1 MRILPQTAVSWQP
14 PRRGISRPS
23 SSSAPP
29 ALQEALRLEALGLA
43 VIPLEPGSKLAARPW
58 KHWQAKRPAPA
69 LLRRWWR
76 ENPAYNCAVVTGRV
90 SGLLVLD
97 VDPRHGGLESIR
109 GEHLPPTP
117 TAKTPSGGLH
127 YYYRLP
133 PGKSWRSR
141 AGLRPGLDVRCEG
154 GYAVAAGS
162 RREDGK
168 AWSWAIPFE
177 RKEDLADPPAWV
189 CDLLEAAPR
198 SAQERPGAGAGEQ
211 VEVLPGELP
220 AGVQEGVRNN
230 TAGAG
235 EKVEVLPGELPP
247 GVPQGARNDTAA
259 RVIGGWLSLG
269 LSAAQVW
276 ARALAWDKRNMP
288 PLLQD
293 SQEARKLEDLV
304 HRLCAKEAAKDHL
317 AGGLRIPRTLLRRGL
332 GDGPLLLAGQ
342 MLAHYQQGG
351 RPPAWAEL
359 AAALGVDR
367 STVWRWRQALE
378 QAGVTEEVLA
388 LRPRQRYF
396 TLPAAVLFDLAAT
409 RAERVTALCV
419 ASFMMEDGRAAVGL
433 ELLARVRGLSS
444 RQVRRHLRALE
455 ATGYLVTSRSEYDP
469 GLRKRRRVNVYTWR
483 CDVARV
489 SGSMKAGVCIPLAVP
504 LNPPVG
510 TGRAPIRATLTPKRA
525 GHAASSPPDG
535 PKETVR
541 GAYKEAERV
550 LHDKPHEHGPAGREC
565 CRGVRHEELPERV
578 NLPAAIL
585 RVIPYNLALEY
596 LTERGYTEADLLAF
610 CGLFEKGGGGSG

>member
-1 MRILPQTAVSWQP
+1 VSILAKTSDVVNSSHPQTLVRSPGRCEAP
-14 PRRGISRPS
+14 PT
-23 SSSAPP
+23 P
-29 ALQEALRLEALGLA
+29 ALQTALHLEALGLA
-43 VIPLEPGSKLAARPW
+43 VIPLHAGT
-58 KHWQAKRPAPA
+58 KRPVWLAWQRKRARADRILEHTSEHPDA
-69 LLRRWWR
+69 NWGL
-76 ENPAYNCAVVTGRV
+76 VTGQV
-90 SGLLVLD
+90 SGVLVLD
-97 VDPRHGGLESIR
+97 VDGEAGRESLR
-109 GEHLPPTP
+109 GKHLPPTP
-117 TAKTPSGGLH
+117 TANTPSGGCH

-133 PGKSWRSR
+133 PGKTWGGKVR
-141 AGLRPGLDVRCEG
+141 LLPGLDVRCEG
-154 GYAVAAGS
+154 NFVVAPGS
-162 RREDGK
+162 QREDGA
-168 AWSWAIPFE
+168 AWSWAIPLE
-177 RKEDLADPPAWV
+177 HREDLADPPAWL
-189 CDLLEAAPR
+189 CDLLDEDPHQTAPR
-198 SAQERPGAGAGEQ
+198 SAQKRPGAGAGEK
-211 VEVLPGELP
+211 VDVLPGELP
-220 AGVQEGVRNN
+220 AGVQ
-230 TAGAG
+230 A
-235 EKVEVLPGELPP
+235 
-247 GVPQGARNDTAA
+247 GARNDTAA
-259 RVIGGWLSLG
+259 RVIGRWLHLG
-269 LSAAQVW
+269 LSAEQVW
-276 ARALAWDKRNMP
+276 ARVPAWDKQNMP

-293 SQEARKLEDLV
+293 WEEARKLEDLV
-304 HRLCAKEAAKDHL
+304 QRLCAKEAAKDHL

-359 AAALGVDR
+359 AASLGVDR

-388 LRPRQRYF
+388 VRPRQRYF

-419 ASFMMEDGRAAVGL
+419 ASFMEDGQAAVGL

-469 GLRKRRRVNVYTWR
+469 ALGKRRRVNVYTWR
-483 CDVARV
+483 SDVARV

-525 GHAASSPPDG
+525 GHAPSSPPGG

-550 LHDKPHEHGPAGREC
+550 LHDKPHEYGPTGRDC
-565 CRGVRHEELPERV
+565 CTGVRREELPERV

-596 LTERGYTEADLLAF
+596 LTERGYTESDLLAF
-610 CGLFEKGGGGSG
+610 CALFEEGGGNSE